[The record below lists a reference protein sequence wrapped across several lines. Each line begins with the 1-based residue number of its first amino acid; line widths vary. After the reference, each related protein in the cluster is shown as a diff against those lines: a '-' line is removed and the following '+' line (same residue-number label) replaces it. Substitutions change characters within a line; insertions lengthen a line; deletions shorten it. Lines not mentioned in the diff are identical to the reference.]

1 MHIAKHWLIRN
12 FNDEF
17 FNKDYYVSHPSSL
30 RALFPENRVIHDNIW
45 EDVLTFCVTYDVPK
59 LLGLSPLDIM
69 NGFNMVTYS
78 RLKQAVIK
86 VCEERISRSKIELES
101 RQSDLLKVSNQNRS
115 KSNKK

>member
-17 FNKDYYVSHPSSL
+17 FNKDYYVSHHSSL
-30 RALFPENRVIHDNIW
+30 HALFPDNRVIHDNIW

-69 NGFNMVTYS
+69 RGFNMVTYS
-78 RLKQAVIK
+78 RLKEAVGEICK
-86 VCEERISRSKIELES
+86 RRMDKSKLELES
-101 RQSDLLKVSNQNRS
+101 RQSDLLKVNQNRS